1 MRAVFIGG
9 AGRSGTTLLGDL
21 LGASPSHICTPETS
35 YKIQLAHCGWA
46 GSNGDLVAGLSKVRA
61 HPKFADLGIE
71 LPAINEPTFRRFF
84 DAIVPAYAA
93 TVGKPNASIWIDHT
107 PSNLAIAGALLEQFP
122 DSRLIHLVR
131 DGRAVAASQIPL
143 DWGPN
148 SVTGV
153 AREWVLYVALGL
165 GLEHAYPARV
175 HRVVYEEL
183 VAEPARV
190 LQRICQFA
198 ELTYDRAMLEGGGL
212 VVPHRTSQQ
221 HSLVGK
227 RPDPT
232 RTQAWRTTLRPRD
245 IEIFEAEVSS
255 LLELLGYQPMYGEA
269 ARGLSPSASLAY
281 AARDLAREI
290 TINRIKRRRRFAG

>member
-21 LGASPSHICTPETS
+21 LGATASHICTPETS

-46 GSNGDLVAGLSKVRA
+46 GENGDLVAGLAKVRA
-61 HPKFADLGIE
+61 HPKFADLNVE
-71 LPAINEPTFRRFF
+71 LPAVAVPTLPTLF
-84 DAIVPAYAA
+84 DAVVPAYAVK
-93 TVGKPNASIWIDHT
+93 VGKPNASIWIDHT
-107 PSNLAIAGALLEQFP
+107 PSNLAIGGALLKQFP
-122 DSRLIHLVR
+122 DARLIHLVR

-175 HRVVYEEL
+175 HRVAYEEL

-198 ELTYDRAMLEGGGL
+198 DLTYDSAMLEGGGL

-232 RTQAWRTTLRPRD
+232 RMQAWRTALRPRE

-255 LLELLGYQPMYGEA
+255 LLELLGYQPIYGQT
-269 ARGLSPSASLAY
+269 ARGLSPSGSLAY
-281 AARDLAREI
+281 AARDLAREV
-290 TINRIKRRRRFAG
+290 TVNRIKRRRRFSG